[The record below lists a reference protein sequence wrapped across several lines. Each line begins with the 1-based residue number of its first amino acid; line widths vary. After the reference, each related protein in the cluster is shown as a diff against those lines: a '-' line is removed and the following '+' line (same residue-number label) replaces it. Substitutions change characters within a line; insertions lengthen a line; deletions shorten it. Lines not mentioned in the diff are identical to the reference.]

1 MFRPMSAILCATV
14 FVFISMTAPVRAEE
28 SASTPLAKE
37 LSALLDQRQLD
48 SVAARMPGE
57 KDRFV
62 AALYYAKT
70 QLFVVSARYT
80 APSLLREQIWN
91 RKYRDVY
98 TALHG
103 GGLQEG
109 KFFVLDLAAD
119 GFAPMSEQSGQI
131 DVIYEDGVTQTTLD
145 GDWRIQKLSE
155 AAYAQRLEAA
165 DSRYAKILSALV
177 NELKVGA

>member
-1 MFRPMSAILCATV
+1 MFRHISLVLWATV
-14 FVFISMTAPVRAEE
+14 FVFISMSVPVRAEE
-28 SASTPLAKE
+28 SASASLARS
-37 LSALLDQRQLD
+37 LSALLEQRQLD

-62 AALYYAKT
+62 AALYYAKS

-91 RKYRDVY
+91 QKYRDVY
-98 TALHG
+98 TDLHA

-109 KFFVLDLAAD
+109 KFFVLDLAAN
-119 GFAPMSEQSGQI
+119 GFAPMSEQSAQV
-131 DVIYEDGVTQTTLD
+131 DVIYEDGIRQTTLN
-145 GDWRIQKLSE
+145 GDWRSQELSE
-155 AAYAQRLEAA
+155 AEYAQRLEAA

-177 NELKVGA
+177 NELEVGT